1 MYKLTGQLPS
11 KAIIQPI
18 ATADKFILSK
28 RNVEIPSHINGNY
41 SYTGNSRIEFDIN
54 SPADFIDFANSYF
67 RCDLTTDL
75 SLEGADCA
83 SRYLS
88 EGGINSLFREVRLE
102 SQAGVLIDRVQRYNK
117 WYAMMSSI
125 LHPKDYVDAN
135 LQASG
140 DSTAIEATGQNLSS
154 FKIATGSSFVYDDTA
169 GASEQLITGTA
180 SSFLNEVRVGDIVV
194 FVDNDGA
201 SYTGVVSVLTTATTM
216 NVNGLGTTDF
226 TANSMYIVRKDEG
239 VEPARQR
246 IANTDSSVVSTKLML
261 PFMSDMESYFPLF
274 LVRSG
279 LRLIIE
285 LERPEFVLAAPQ
297 AVISA
302 GYTGASYTISNA
314 NYVASFVKP
323 SEALAQ
329 QFVQMYKQSGL
340 SFHHVAYEHRMNVIS
355 AGNTGTQ
362 NLRLQVNGRS
372 ARHILGFMQD
382 VRGETVTAAATEA
395 GQSTFTCDSVS
406 QRIKGGLTEYQ
417 VEIGSER
424 FPQSSPLDVSSVDNS
439 EVLVEL
445 EKTLGIFG
453 LPVPHRWNPNEWI
466 DVAVPYKEYEQGRTS
481 GRAQA
486 TRLIL
491 PANFARDSSPWCGV
505 DATLHSINVMP
516 NIGSAYALTDMDGS
530 SNSANSALY
539 FHSFVGLDRV
549 VMLSESSGLTVL
561 S

>member
-1 MYKLTGQLPS
+1 MYKLQGSIPS
-11 KAIIQPI
+11 KAIVQPI
-18 ATADKFILSK
+18 TTSDKFILHK
-28 RNVEIPSHINGNY
+28 KNVEIPSHINGDY

-54 SPADFIDFANSYF
+54 SPSDFIDFQNSYF

-75 SLEGADCA
+75 LLEGADCS

-88 EGGINSLFREVRLE
+88 EGGINALIRECRLE
-102 SQAGVLIDRVQRYNK
+102 SQGGVLIDRVQRYNK

-135 LQASG
+135 LQAAG
-140 DSTAIEATGQNLSS
+140 DSVAIEATGQNLSS
-154 FKIATGSSFVYDDTA
+154 FKIATGSAFVYDDTA
-169 GASEQLITGTA
+169 GASEQLMTGTA
-180 SSFLNEVRVGDIVV
+180 SDFLNEVKVGDVVV

-201 SYTGVVSVLTTATTM
+201 SYTGVVSVLTSATTL
-216 NVNGLGTTDF
+216 NVSGVGTTDF

-297 AVISA
+297 EVISA

-323 SEALAQ
+323 SEALAS
-329 QFVQMYKQSGL
+329 QFVNLYKQSGL
-340 SFHHVAYEHRMNVIS
+340 SFHHVGYEHRMNVIS
-355 AGNTGTQ
+355 GNSIGTQ

-372 ARHILGFMQD
+372 ARHLLGFIQD
-382 VRGETVTAAATEA
+382 IRGETVSSATASA
-395 GQSTFTCDSVS
+395 GKSTFTCDSIS
-406 QRIKGGLTEYQ
+406 QRIKGGLSEYQ

-424 FPQSSPLDVSSVDNS
+424 YPQSSPLDVSSADNA

-453 LPVPHRWNPNEWI
+453 LPVPHRWQPSEWI
-466 DVAVPYKEYEQGRTS
+466 DAPSPYKEFEQGQTG

-486 TRLIL
+486 SRLIL
-491 PANFARDSSPWCGV
+491 PANFSRDSSPWCGV
-505 DATLHSINVMP
+505 DSTLHSINVMP
-516 NIGSAYALTDMDGS
+516 NIASAYALTDMDGS
-530 SNSANSALY
+530 SNSVESALY

-549 VMLSESSGLTVL
+549 VMLSEASGLTVL